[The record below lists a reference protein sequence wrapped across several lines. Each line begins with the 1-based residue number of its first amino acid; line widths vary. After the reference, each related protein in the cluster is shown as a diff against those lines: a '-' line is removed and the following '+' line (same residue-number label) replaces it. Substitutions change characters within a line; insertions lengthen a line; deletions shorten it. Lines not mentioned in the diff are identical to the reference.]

1 MTSSSSLEKVLPSGF
16 KLLRILELKYVLIVE
31 LPDEIMKC
39 FNLKC
44 LNLKGTQVRELPKHI
59 GKLQN
64 LETMDIR
71 DSNIRVLPVGI
82 VKLKKLRH
90 LFMYHFNYG
99 AYMSFDSFHG
109 TQAPADI
116 CKLQSLQIL
125 DSIEV
130 RSELIKQL

>member
-1 MTSSSSLEKVLPSGF
+1 
-16 KLLRILELKYVLIVE
+16 
-31 LPDEIMKC
+31 MKC

-64 LETMDIR
+64 LETVDIR

-90 LFMYHFNYG
+90 VFMYHFNYG

-109 TQAPADI
+109 TQPPADI

-130 RSELIKQL
+130 RSELIKQLQHMTQLTTLGLANVTEADEIDLCRSIESMTLIE